1 MYGAQSTL
9 NGSSWT
15 DWEKYPTWSQVII
28 TKSEGLKSL
37 TSTFGYSKKCSEIF
51 CFARES
57 SVALVVVCLYQI
69 LPDPGFELSTSP
81 QKGAMTLK
89 VSLLWGYRDIRGN
102 GCRLYCLEG
111 ASKERRPFVF
121 TLRGEAKKK
130 AIISYN
136 DIIIKRP

>member
-1 MYGAQSTL
+1 MYRAQSTL
-9 NGSSWT
+9 IGSPWM

-37 TSTFGYSKKCSEIF
+37 TSTLGYSKKCSEIF

-57 SVALVVVCLYQI
+57 RVALVVVCLYQI
-69 LPDPGFELSTSP
+69 LPDPGFVLSTSP

-89 VSLLWGYRDIRGN
+89 VSPPLWAYCDTRGN
-102 GCRLYCLEG
+102 GCRLYWLEG

-121 TLRGEAKKK
+121 TLRGGSQEKGNYF
-130 AIISYN
+130 IQ
-136 DIIIKRP
+136 